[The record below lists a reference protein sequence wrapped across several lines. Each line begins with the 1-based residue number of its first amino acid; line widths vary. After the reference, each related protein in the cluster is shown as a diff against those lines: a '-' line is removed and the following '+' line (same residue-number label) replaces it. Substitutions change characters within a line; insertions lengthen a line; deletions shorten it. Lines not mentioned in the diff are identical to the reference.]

1 MTDQTVRRDAPSDRG
16 EPSPFGVSRGPR
28 RRLVGALVFGALL
41 VGTGV
46 GVFLLTR
53 KAGPAEG
60 ATRPVPGE
68 APAKDAR
75 TPVMLSAEDARRIGV
90 TYAPAIVTPLDADV
104 RLTGMVTYDET
115 RVKTV
120 APKMD
125 GWIERLVVNITGERV
140 AQGDVLFTIYSPM
153 LVTAQEE
160 LLLARRLQRDV
171 AAGSADAVRS
181 ADDLVASARRRLL
194 YWDVPEDEIADIERT
209 GAVRKAVAIRS
220 PVSGVVTE
228 KNVSAG
234 QKIMAGEAIY
244 RIVDLR
250 VVWLE
255 GEVFERDL
263 PGVAVGA
270 AVTADVAALPGQ
282 PQRGRVAYVYPTL
295 SGETRTARI
304 RVELQNGSGA
314 LKPGMYATM
323 HLRRRDGEAALSVPR
338 SALLATGRQ
347 TLVFLKDRGGSL
359 VPREVRVGRTTD
371 DRVEILAGL
380 QQGDTV
386 VASAT
391 FLIDAESNL
400 GSALGGMSNMSGMEA
415 PKAKTP
421 VAAPKRPPAVPR

>member
-1 MTDQTVRRDAPSDRG
+1 MTDQTRG
-16 EPSPFGVSRGPR
+16 EPSPFGASTGPR
-28 RRLVGALVFGALL
+28 RRLVGALIFGTLL

-46 GVFLLTR
+46 GVYLFTR
-53 KAGPAEG
+53 KVEPAEG
-60 ATRPVPGE
+60 VTRPAAGDASP
-68 APAKDAR
+68 KDAR
-75 TPVMLSAEDARRIGV
+75 TPVMLSSENARRIGV
-90 TYAPAIVTPLDADV
+90 TYAPAIVAPLDADV
-104 RLTGMVTYDET
+104 RLTGIVTYDET

-171 AAGSADAVRS
+171 AAGSPDAVRS
-181 ADDLVASARRRLL
+181 AEDLVASARRRLL

-209 GAVRKAVAIRS
+209 GAVKKALAIRS
-220 PVSGVVTE
+220 PVSGVVME

-244 RIVDLR
+244 KIVDLR

-263 PGVAVGA
+263 PGVTLGA
-270 AVTADVAALPGQ
+270 AVTADIAAMSGQ
-282 PQRGRVAYVYPTL
+282 PQRGRVAYIYPTL
-295 SGETRTARI
+295 NGETRTARV

-323 HLRRRDGEAALSVPR
+323 HLRRQDGAAALSVPR
-338 SALLATGRQ
+338 SALLATGKQ

-359 VPREVRVGRTTD
+359 IPREVRAGRTTD
-371 DRVEILAGL
+371 DRVEILSGL

-400 GSALGGMSNMSGMEA
+400 GSALGGMATMSGMEA
-415 PKAKTP
+415 PKAKTT
-421 VAAPKRPPAVPR
+421 VGAPKPPRTVPR

>member
-1 MTDQTVRRDAPSDRG
+1 MTDQTRSER
-16 EPSPFGVSRGPR
+16 SPFGVSTGPR
-28 RRLVGALVFGALL
+28 RRIVGALIFGTLL

-46 GVFLLTR
+46 GVYVFTR
-53 KAGPAEG
+53 KAEPAEA
-60 ATRPVPGE
+60 ATRPVVGDT
-68 APAKDAR
+68 AAKDAR
-75 TPVMLSAEDARRIGV
+75 KPVMLSNEDARRIGV
-90 TYAPAIVTPLDADV
+90 TYAPAIVAPLDADV
-104 RLTGMVTYDET
+104 RLTGIVTYDET

-171 AAGSADAVRS
+171 AAGSEDAKRS

-209 GAVRKAVAIRS
+209 GAVKKALAIRS
-220 PVSGVVTE
+220 PVSGVVME

-244 RIVDLR
+244 KIVDLR

-270 AVTADVAALPGQ
+270 AVTADVAAMSGQ
-282 PQRGRVAYVYPTL
+282 PQRGRVAYIYPTL
-295 SGETRTARI
+295 NGETRTARI
-304 RVELQNGSGA
+304 RVELPNGSGA

-323 HLRRRDGEAALSVPR
+323 HLRRQDGAAALSVPR
-338 SALLATGRQ
+338 SALLATGKQ
-347 TLVFLKDRGGSL
+347 TLVFLKDRSGSL
-359 VPREVRVGRTTD
+359 IPREVRVGRTTD
-371 DRVEILAGL
+371 DRVEILSGL

-400 GSALGGMSNMSGMEA
+400 GSALGGMANMPGMEA
-415 PKAKTP
+415 PKTKTP
-421 VAAPKRPPAVPR
+421 VGATKRAPAAPR